1 MNFKIPWENASRLLW
16 TILSISKN
24 DDDVLLSAVSRKAY
38 YATAWFFSSHF
49 LRKRTRRTRY
59 LVIVAVVV
67 IKRAQEESLRGRYV
81 GIAIAAQ
88 SPVLSPLACRCRR
101 AAAVLMCSL
110 QILQFF
116 MRHTR
121 VQDIRRVA
129 NLIFNQKGKKYVFLR
144 RLCLVKWPWPEGPSV
159 SFIHIFLSAF
169 YMYVLKKNRKTL
181 VQSKTQSMPLVN
193 FINSSVFFVLS

>member
-1 MNFKIPWENASRLLW
+1 MQQL
-16 TILSISKN
+16 
-24 DDDVLLSAVSRKAY
+24 D
-38 YATAWFFSSHF
+38 FFSSHF

-59 LVIVAVVV
+59 LVIVVVV

-101 AAAVLMCSL
+101 PAAAVLMCSL

-144 RLCLVKWPWPEGPSV
+144 RLCLVKRPWLG
-159 SFIHIFLSAF
+159 FL
-169 YMYVLKKNRKTL
+169 YVCTMYIKIKSIKKDRKAL
-181 VQSKTQSMPLVN
+181 VQSKTQIMPLVN

>member
-1 MNFKIPWENASRLLW
+1 MYQDYQEWFSNTVNFKIPLENASRLLW

-59 LVIVAVVV
+59 LVIVVVV

-144 RLCLVKWPWPEGPSV
+144 RLCLVKRPWPEGPSV

-169 YMYVLKKNRKTL
+169 YMYVLC
-181 VQSKTQSMPLVN
+181 
-193 FINSSVFFVLS
+193 I

>member
-1 MNFKIPWENASRLLW
+1 MITIIRYSRVCNSL
-16 TILSISKN
+16 IFFFS
-24 DDDVLLSAVSRKAY
+24 LSAKAHTPH
-38 YATAWFFSSHF
+38 ALFSNSSSSHQ
-49 LRKRTRRTRY
+49 KSSRRVSTGAVCWYRNSGA
-59 LVIVAVVV
+59 VAG
-67 IKRAQEESLRGRYV
+67 SF
-81 GIAIAAQ
+81 
-88 SPVLSPLACRCRR
+88 SPCRCRR

-144 RLCLVKWPWPEGPSV
+144 RLCLVKRPWPEGPSV

-169 YMYVLKKNRKTL
+169 
-181 VQSKTQSMPLVN
+181 
-193 FINSSVFFVLS
+193 

>member
-1 MNFKIPWENASRLLW
+1 MYQDYQEWFSNTVNFKIPLENAPRLLW

-59 LVIVAVVV
+59 LVIVVVV

-129 NLIFNQKGKKYVFLR
+129 NIIFNQKGKKYVFYEGYAWLSDHGPKVR
-144 RLCLVKWPWPEGPSV
+144 VFHLYIFFFRL
-159 SFIHIFLSAF
+159 FIC
-169 YMYVLKKNRKTL
+169 MYYVYKNQTCKKR
-181 VQSKTQSMPLVN
+181 
-193 FINSSVFFVLS
+193 

>member
-1 MNFKIPWENASRLLW
+1 MYQDYQEWFSNTVNFKIPLENASRLLW

-59 LVIVAVVV
+59 LVIVVVV

-144 RLCLVKWPWPEGPSV
+144 RLCLVKRPWPEGPSV
-159 SFIHIFLSAF
+159 SFI
-169 YMYVLKKNRKTL
+169 
-181 VQSKTQSMPLVN
+181 Q
-193 FINSSVFFVLS
+193 